1 MPPKSNALGLPGAWV
16 SPWPP
21 PWELTL
27 QTRDTRYLCTGPYT
41 THRSWAARNIQASSK
56 NSHRGGWSAVTEAV
70 TRQNTINFH
79 KRTYGVGFKKR
90 APWARQENGKFTMK
104 GGPPDVCISTRPNRA
119 VGQGAAE
126 RPTRIRVQLSR
137 RHGGDPPNKFY
148 RRVPYVPVT
157 TFKNLRLLW
166 MRTVDGP
173 IKLLNF
179 KKTKIINKQPNDE
192 QVSATHT
199 PVMSLFTHAAQR
211 SALWPPP
218 PRLQSAPAVITHPQA
233 LWFLL
238 PSVSLRQRA
247 DPPAGIRVLRIKLDA
262 WICFARWE
270 EVKESWQALTAG
282 PGGGDLP
289 GKPPGSC
296 AAGPPQCCVCFL
308 GLARGV
314 YSTPHPTQ
322 SRDTTTT
329 LGHDSPGQLLTQQQP
344 AVLDNT
350 GSVSRG
356 NHPVSAQGSQLIS
369 SPKHQQ
375 ITHSM

>member
-179 KKTKIINKQPNDE
+179 KKTKINKQ
-192 QVSATHT
+192 
-199 PVMSLFTHAAQR
+199 
-211 SALWPPP
+211 
-218 PRLQSAPAVITHPQA
+218 
-233 LWFLL
+233 
-238 PSVSLRQRA
+238 
-247 DPPAGIRVLRIKLDA
+247 
-262 WICFARWE
+262 
-270 EVKESWQALTAG
+270 
-282 PGGGDLP
+282 
-289 GKPPGSC
+289 
-296 AAGPPQCCVCFL
+296 
-308 GLARGV
+308 
-314 YSTPHPTQ
+314 
-322 SRDTTTT
+322 TT
-329 LGHDSPGQLLTQQQP
+329 
-344 AVLDNT
+344 
-350 GSVSRG
+350 
-356 NHPVSAQGSQLIS
+356 
-369 SPKHQQ
+369 K
-375 ITHSM
+375 